1 MKKMLIC
8 CGVLCMTFL
17 LFCGSALAAEPTI
30 TVTNNAV
37 TVEKGA
43 TDGTYT
49 VTRSSGVS
57 DGQLYLVLIL
67 EGSDTTPKPTTENV
81 YYMDVASA
89 SGTSVSFTAY
99 PKALNEAKTYTV
111 FLSDYSQ
118 SGAAKAVATIAFAG
132 GGTGSIVYGD
142 INGDKQVDATDRAM
156 LARYVA
162 QLPGWFGESAAA
174 AGRVIHTENADLNID
189 GQIDATDRAILAR
202 YVAQLP
208 GWTTIPRTPST

>member
-17 LFCGSALAAEPTI
+17 LFCGSALAADATI
-30 TVTNNAV
+30 TVTNDAV
-37 TVEKGA
+37 SVAKGA

-81 YYMDVASA
+81 YYMDVKSA
-89 SGTSVSFTAY
+89 SGTSVSFDAY

-118 SGAAKAVATIAFAG
+118 SGAAKAVATLAFAG
-132 GGTGSIVYGD
+132 GGSSSVLYGD
-142 INGDKQVDATDRAM
+142 VDGNGKVNGRDLTALAKYCAEWADYQPGGAKAINLENANCDGKGSVNSRDMRS
-156 LARYVA
+156 LARHLAEWAEYA
-162 QLPGWFGESAAA
+162 ELPHA
-174 AGRVIHTENADLNID
+174 
-189 GQIDATDRAILAR
+189 
-202 YVAQLP
+202 
-208 GWTTIPRTPST
+208 